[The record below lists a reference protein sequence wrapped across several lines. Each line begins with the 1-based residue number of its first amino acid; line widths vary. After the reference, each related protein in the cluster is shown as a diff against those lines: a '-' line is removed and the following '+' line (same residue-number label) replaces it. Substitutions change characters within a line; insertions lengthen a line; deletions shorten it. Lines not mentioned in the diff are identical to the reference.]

1 LYASFDMS
9 IHKESAGDPLAIWNA
24 MESVT
29 PLGHVAGTE
38 FPGQFGHLMGGYAAG
53 YYGYMWS
60 EVMALDMLSRYD
72 GKLMNPQTGRR
83 YRQTIL
89 ARGSELRG
97 DELVRGFLGRAPNSK
112 AFFDEILGKR
122 LR

>member
-1 LYASFDMS
+1 
-9 IHKESAGDPLAIWNA
+9 
-24 MESVT
+24 
-29 PLGHVAGTE
+29 
-38 FPGQFGHLMGGYAAG
+38 
-53 YYGYMWS
+53 
-60 EVMALDMLSRYD
+60 
-72 GKLMNPQTGRR
+72 
-83 YRQTIL
+83 L